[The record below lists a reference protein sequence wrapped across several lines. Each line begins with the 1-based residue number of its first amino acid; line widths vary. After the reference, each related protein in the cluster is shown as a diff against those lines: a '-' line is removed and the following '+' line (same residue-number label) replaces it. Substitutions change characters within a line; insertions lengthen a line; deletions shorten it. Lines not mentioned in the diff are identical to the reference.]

1 MATSSASIRAA
12 GAESMG
18 PGRPV
23 RNEPA
28 FVLHSTPWRETSL
41 VVELFSRSYG
51 RVPVIARGAKRPRS
65 AMRAV
70 LLAFQPLTVGWS
82 GRGELRT
89 LMAVD
94 WVGGLPMPQ
103 GSALLSSF
111 YLNELLVRLLPRE
124 DPHPELFDA
133 YLEAVGAL
141 GHEMAIEP
149 TLRRFERSLLEKI
162 GYGVDLARDAEGR
175 AIDPTQTY
183 GFDPVRGW
191 VTQVGA
197 PEADPEDRRAGAQGF
212 AGSTLRAL
220 ASGAFD
226 DPQLLAQMKSLTRM
240 MLNARLEGRPLATRQ
255 ILLDLQRL

>member
-1 MATSSASIRAA
+1 MTLAGSAAA
-12 GAESMG
+12 G
-18 PGRPV
+18 GRRARDPSQGPV

-65 AMRAV
+65 AMRAI

-89 LMAVD
+89 LMGVD

-103 GSALLSSF
+103 GAALLSSF
-111 YLNELLVRLLPRE
+111 YLNELLVRLLPRD

-133 YLEAVGAL
+133 YLAAVGAL

-162 GYGVDLARDAEGR
+162 GYGADLARDANGR
-175 AIDPTQTY
+175 PIDPAAQY
-183 GFDPVRGW
+183 GFDPTRGW
-191 VTQVGA
+191 VAQDVA
-197 PEADPEDRRAGAQGF
+197 PDPDDRRAATSGF
-212 AGSTLRAL
+212 AGATLCAL
-220 ASGAFD
+220 AGGHFE
-226 DPQLLAQMKSLTRM
+226 DPLLLGQMKSLTRM

>member
-1 MATSSASIRAA
+1 MATSSLAIGAA
-12 GAESMG
+12 AAEAIGSS
-18 PGRPV
+18 RPV

-41 VVELFSRSYG
+41 VVELFSRGYG
-51 RVPVIARGAKRPRS
+51 RVPMIARGAKRPRS

-89 LMAVD
+89 LTAVD

-162 GYGVDLARDAEGR
+162 GYGADLARDAEGR
-175 AIDPTQTY
+175 AIDPAVMY

-191 VTQVGA
+191 VIQAGS
-197 PEADPEDRRAGAQGF
+197 ADPEDRRAVAQGF
-212 AGSTLRAL
+212 AGATLCAL
-220 ASGAFD
+220 ARGAFD

-240 MLNARLEGRPLATRQ
+240 MLNTRLEGRPLATRQ

>member
-1 MATSSASIRAA
+1 MATSSLSIGAA
-12 GAESMG
+12 AAEAMG
-18 PGRPV
+18 SSRPV

-162 GYGVDLARDAEGR
+162 GYGADLARDAEGR
-175 AIDPTQTY
+175 AIDPTVMY

-191 VTQVGA
+191 VIQAGS
-197 PEADPEDRRAGAQGF
+197 ADPEDRRAGTQGF
-212 AGSTLRAL
+212 AGATLCAL

-240 MLNARLEGRPLATRQ
+240 MLNSRLEGRPLATRQ